1 MDEFGATRR
10 GGDLA
15 LATSDQAAID
25 GILDSAERLVIASAV
40 SGNPSATLLYYV
52 RDGID
57 LIFFC
62 GETARIAAQIA
73 INPAVQAAVWSCD
86 TQTDTAVEVSGRCIK
101 LRDPALRKRAAA
113 RLGARSEAF
122 ARLSEAPPASPET
135 LACFRLRP
143 TRLALVNPLAIP
155 RFSWHDFPQ
164 NQPSDAA
171 QALQAFGGWIRVWV
185 GAVRAPIFTAIVVPV
200 LLAAAIARHAMLH
213 ARHDGT
219 WSWLMFAWVLS
230 GAVLAA
236 AGTNLINDYGDHGSG
251 ADDCNQ
257 AASNPFTG
265 GSRTIQLGL
274 MAPWKVLAGSAAC
287 FAAVVAI
294 GFHINALIAGSAFAA
309 TPLLAIGVIGCGL
322 GITYSVGPF
331 RLSYRGCG
339 EVAVALGFGPVVM
352 LGASYALTAASGTP
366 WPWLASLLAS
376 LPAATFNV
384 VILWINQ
391 FQDAPADAAS
401 DKRNWVVR
409 TAGRDD
415 ETFRF
420 ERPFAIY
427 RTINLLSFGLVLL
440 LGLLGCFAPGVATPY
455 LWLALLPFPIFL
467 IAERRGR
474 QWVARWQDPAEDR
487 RRLPYALLPVNALT
501 ILVHFSTGL
510 LLALGYLLAGK
521 A

>member
-1 MDEFGATRR
+1 MDEFSTTRL
-10 GGDLA
+10 GGNLD
-15 LATSDQAAID
+15 LATSDQATID
-25 GILDSAERLVIASAV
+25 GILDSADRLVIASAV
-40 SGNPSATLLYYV
+40 SGNPSATPLWFV

-57 LIFFC
+57 LVFFC
-62 GETARIAAQIA
+62 GKSTRIAAQIA
-73 INPAVQAAVWSCD
+73 INPAVQAVVWTGD
-86 TQTDTAVEVSGRCIK
+86 PTTDAAVEVSGRCIPM
-101 LRDPALRKRAAA
+101 RDPALRKRTAA
-113 RLGARSEAF
+113 RLSANSEAF
-122 ARLSEAPPASPET
+122 GRLSEAPAAGAET

-171 QALQAFGGWIRVWV
+171 QALRAFGGWMRRWI
-185 GAVRAPIFTAIVVPV
+185 GAVRAPFLTTAVVPV

-213 ARHDGT
+213 TPHDGT

-236 AGTNLINDYGDHGSG
+236 AGTNLINDYGDHRSG

-265 GSRTIQLGL
+265 GTQTIQLGL

-287 FAAVVAI
+287 FAAVVSI
-294 GFHINALIAGSAFAA
+294 GFHINASIAGSPFAV

-322 GITYSVGPF
+322 GIMYSVGPF

-339 EVAVALGFGPVVM
+339 EVAVATGFGPVIV
-352 LGASYALTAASGTP
+352 LGASYALSAASGTP

-376 LPAATFNV
+376 VPVATFNV

-401 DKRNWVVR
+401 NKRNWVVR
-409 TAGRDD
+409 TAAADD
-415 ETFRF
+415 MTFRF

-427 RTINLLSFGLVLL
+427 RGINILSFGLVLL

-455 LWLALLPFPIFL
+455 LWLALLPLPVFL
-467 IAERRGR
+467 IAEQRGR

-487 RRLPYALLPVNALT
+487 RRLPFALLPVNALT
-501 ILVHFSTGL
+501 ILVHISTGL
-510 LLALGYLLAGK
+510 LLALGYLLADNV
-521 A
+521 

>member
-1 MDEFGATRR
+1 MDDFGATRP
-10 GGDLA
+10 GGDLD
-15 LATSDQAAID
+15 LATSDQVAIN
-25 GILDSAERLVIASAV
+25 GILDGGDRLVIASSV
-40 SGNPSATLLYYV
+40 SGNPSATPLHYV

-62 GETARIAAQIA
+62 SPSARIAAQIA
-73 INPAVQAAVWSCD
+73 INPAVQAVVWSCD
-86 TQTDTAVEVSGRCIK
+86 PKAGTAVEVSGCCTK
-101 LRDPALRKRAAA
+101 SRDPALRQRAAA
-113 RLGARSEAF
+113 RLSARSEAF
-122 ARLSEAPPASPET
+122 ARLSEAPSASPDT

-155 RFSWHDFPQ
+155 RFAWHEFPQ
-164 NQPSDAA
+164 HQPSDAA
-171 QALQAFGGWIRVWV
+171 QALHALGGWMRLWI
-185 GAVRAPIFTAIVVPV
+185 GAVRAPFFTAAIVPV
-200 LLAAAIARHAMLH
+200 LLAATIARHAMLR
-213 ARHDGT
+213 APRDGT
-219 WSWLMFAWVLS
+219 WSWLMFAWVLC

-251 ADDCNQ
+251 ADDRNQ
-257 AASNPFTG
+257 AAPNPFTG

-274 MAPWKVLAGSAAC
+274 LAPWKVLAGSAAC

-294 GFHINALIAGSAFAA
+294 GLHINALIAGSPFAV
-309 TPLLAIGVIGCGL
+309 TPLLAIGVIGCAL

-331 RLSYRGCG
+331 RLSYRGGG
-339 EVAVALGFGPVVM
+339 EVAVAIGFGPVIV

-376 LPAATFNV
+376 LPVATFIAL
-384 VILWINQ
+384 ILWINQ

-409 TAGRDD
+409 TAAGDAM
-415 ETFRF
+415 TFRF

-427 RTINLLSFGLVLL
+427 RFLNLLSFGLVLL
-440 LGLLGCFAPGVATPY
+440 LGLLGCFARGVATPY
-455 LWLALLPFPIFL
+455 LWLALLPFPAFV

-487 RRLPYALLPVNALT
+487 RRLPFALLPVNALT
-501 ILVHFSTGL
+501 ILVQISTGL
-510 LLALGYLLAGK
+510 LLALGYLLADWV
-521 A
+521 

>member
-1 MDEFGATRR
+1 MDEFSATRL
-10 GGDLA
+10 GGDLD
-15 LATSDQAAID
+15 LATSDQVAID
-25 GILDSAERLVIASAV
+25 GILDSGDRLVIASSV
-40 SGNPSATLLYYV
+40 SGNNSATPLYFV

-62 GETARIAAQIA
+62 CKSARIAAQIG
-73 INPAVQAAVWSCD
+73 INPAVQAVVWTCD
-86 TQTDTAVEVSGRCIK
+86 PKADAAVEVSGRCIPM
-101 LRDPALRKRAAA
+101 RDPALRKRAAA
-113 RLGARSEAF
+113 RLSARSEAF
-122 ARLSEAPPASPET
+122 GRLSEEPSASPET

-155 RFSWHDFPQ
+155 RFAWHAFPQ
-164 NQPSDAA
+164 NQPSNAA
-171 QALQAFGGWIRVWV
+171 QALQAFGGWMRLWIS
-185 GAVRAPIFTAIVVPV
+185 AVRAPFFTAAVVPV
-200 LLAAAIARHAMLH
+200 LLAAALARHAILH
-213 ARHDGT
+213 VRHDGD

-257 AASNPFTG
+257 AAPNPFTG

-287 FAAVVAI
+287 FAVVVAI
-294 GFHINALIAGSAFAA
+294 GFHINALISGSPFAA
-309 TPLLAIGVIGCGL
+309 TPLLAIGVIGCAL
-322 GITYSVGPF
+322 GIMYSVGPF

-339 EVAVALGFGPVVM
+339 EVAVAIGFGPVIV

-366 WPWLASLLAS
+366 WPWLASVLAS
-376 LPAATFNV
+376 LPVATFNV
-384 VILWINQ
+384 LILWINQ

-409 TAGRDD
+409 TAAGPDM
-415 ETFRF
+415 TFHF

-427 RTINLLSFGLVLL
+427 RFINLLSFGLVLL

-455 LWLALLPFPIFL
+455 LWLALLPFPVFL

-487 RRLPYALLPVNALT
+487 RRLPFALLPVNALT
-501 ILVHFSTGL
+501 ILVHISTGL

-521 A
+521 V